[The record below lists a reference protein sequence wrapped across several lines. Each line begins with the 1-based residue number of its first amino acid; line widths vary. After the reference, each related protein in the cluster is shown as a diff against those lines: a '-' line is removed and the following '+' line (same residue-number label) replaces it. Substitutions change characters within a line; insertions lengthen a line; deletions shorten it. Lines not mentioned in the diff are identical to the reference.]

1 MSRMADNTTEAGA
14 ALDAHAGAIDVLH
27 KKLASLP
34 GCDRDRLA
42 QAVGKYKAAHQVFQD
57 DALGCVTH

>member
-1 MSRMADNTTEAGA
+1 MSGMADNQTQAAA

-27 KKLASLP
+27 KQLASLP

-42 QAVGKYKAAHQVFQD
+42 QAVGKYKAAHQVFVD